1 MFSYVLFK
9 KNHRKAQASISEKDL
24 TLDKL
29 KAELQSMQDQMT
41 QADIDAKNQVILEK
55 GMFLVLKIY

>member
-1 MFSYVLFK
+1 MLVMK
-9 KNHRKAQASISEKDL
+9 KSHRKVQASLSEKDL

-41 QADIDAKNQVILEK
+41 EADIDAKNQVILEK
-55 GMFLVLKIY
+55 GIVFL